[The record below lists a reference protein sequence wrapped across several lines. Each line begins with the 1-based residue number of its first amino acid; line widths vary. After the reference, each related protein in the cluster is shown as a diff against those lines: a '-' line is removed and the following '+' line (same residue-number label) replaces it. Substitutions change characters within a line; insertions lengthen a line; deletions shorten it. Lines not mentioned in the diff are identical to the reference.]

1 MRVELST
8 EVFVLLKKTM
18 LRFTVQLIE
27 ITFISNSEMDYHSLK
42 RKELQALCKKH
53 KISANST
60 NSVLADKLSALLN
73 EKQKPITRQRT
84 SMKSTIE
91 TSEEGE
97 PASPKRQKKKVRFSA
112 SNDLVEYELRSGEK
126 RKGIA
131 IQIKA
136 RRKSVAKKVEKLTVD
151 NKTAVELVDSEQV
164 PVKLT
169 RSRVQLSGKDV
180 ILNKEEKQSRRDAKD
195 VKKGTDVDK
204 ITEDNVHKVT
214 RLKAHASKIGDGVQ
228 REESR
233 QSRRPV
239 KDAEKTSETVEDTM
253 VSRARVTRSKTQN
266 LMEGDMGHDVN
277 PRIKKKSGKQVET
290 DGQNVQPSKE
300 TIDVPVRATRSRK
313 SIKEDIGKAVSNP
326 PVVNKR
332 TRKEMKATDLNR
344 KSSHDAPVDKQEPPK
359 RKSLR
364 TRGVGTV
371 DEDEGDKVEVVNVG
385 RVTRSKAPLEM
396 ETYGR
401 NSRNKAKKMEIQQSE
416 EPSKRVSNKNVNR
429 RKSVLQPEKS
439 EAQPEKCEAVLH
451 LEEPVN
457 RASRKNTRR
466 ESVIQK
472 ATKMVESSSVG
483 KKQSEGQ
490 FGNLSIIEGEDK
502 ENVIRSGKA
511 VFENEF
517 KEVATGSHKSR
528 KRKGTLII
536 EDPIIETEFGSLVK
550 SPKRFTR
557 SARKT
562 EEKSVAK
569 KQVESSLKKSV
580 SKMNNQSSVEN
591 ASKGKSWAI
600 SSGVIRDSGSKK
612 RAKLSGMKQSN
623 SEDHDINFSK
633 EETPVAKTGSF
644 KLDEEVTKVTETEV
658 IPTIGKSDRRFTRSA
673 IRSERKEPSQSAIKK
688 QPIADTLYSPK
699 VAKFRT
705 DPAVNTAPGRIT
717 RRGIKHGGNTAGNF
731 SEKVGKAKQSSQSA
745 HRKQSL
751 DDAQMVSLEVPEVG
765 PDPDVGTRGVSS
777 EIKRLFD
784 DAQMSS
790 IEVAEVG
797 ANHDLQMSSPEVAEV
812 LAYPDDGDTAGAGF
826 ETSREVTDQI
836 FGNVLASEPV
846 RSPTRLVVNIDPVNV
861 TAMDMDCVS
870 PVSGDNAS
878 RKVMEDAGANIE
890 KLTSKA
896 RAIPCLTENLLI
908 GKQHN
913 PMELQ
918 SFDDGTSLGKFSR
931 NHMTSVST
939 ADVAETVRDAV
950 SDGSHL
956 QNQNKEAYVESGIF
970 SEAKNLGTSVLESEK
985 SDAKEQ
991 DTELTESGFSS
1002 KGLQADDESASAQ
1015 KPLISESVSVNTD
1028 VASDVDAQK
1037 MDFVTGDYD
1046 DESTKDNALNQLPAN
1061 NKLHGFAMGEND
1073 IKVGIAAAHD
1083 SLVGPSE
1090 PSTGIAIELSDA
1102 VDDSGKQLSKEHEFE
1117 VEPSTSSNIHDTP
1130 ISGESY
1136 GEDGSANAANERET
1150 DLMLPPASNMI
1161 QDAVLSGS
1169 DGEGEGVVTNK
1180 EHEFNPK
1187 PLPNIDAND
1196 ASLLGKE
1203 HFVEAPFSG
1212 SNLYGLETGS
1222 ELSNANKT
1230 LEVHVSH
1237 NDVDVDV
1244 ERALDENGDTQD
1256 GKFEHDQLTN
1266 SDHLAFDEE
1275 DVGGDNTEPAQNESM
1290 PVIAET
1296 LVRSCEQEP
1305 EQMFNVAVDDVLCD
1319 SVTSKDRSKT
1329 LASSGKDDI
1338 VVRVDALEESVLD
1351 INKEVVSSILGDTC
1365 DMDAEDELVNEQRST
1380 ESDNDIQPKQ
1390 IGGVSS
1396 ITKES
1401 LPITYKKAESPVDD
1415 TDTDLLTIKEDDRN
1429 TQEETLNVGISVDWG
1444 DYDLEMDDFDKPIS
1458 AEGST
1463 DVLCK
1468 GKTDDQYSD
1477 IQTSDAQDGK
1487 FEHDQLTSND
1497 HPAIGEE
1504 DVEGDN
1510 AEPAQDESM
1519 PMIAETLVKS
1529 CDQGP
1534 EQMLNIAVDGVLCDM
1549 IGHSDSVTSKDTP
1562 KPSATGGNDDM
1573 VLDINK
1579 EVVSSILGDT
1589 YDMDAEDDLVNEQ
1602 RLTKSNEKFQ
1612 PKQSGCV
1619 SLITN
1624 ENLPI
1629 SYEKADCSVDDT
1641 NSDLSTIKED
1651 DRNKQEEILNVDISV
1666 DLGDYDFGMDEFEK
1680 PVPAEGSAEV
1690 VGKGKTD
1697 SSLKPLSTTPVFTR
1711 TSHVNDHKTD
1721 AVSFIFPAGRFNEDD
1736 GASGTAAHEFNHQW
1750 EDDHSKVFNPS
1761 TQGNAVR
1768 GPENETYG
1776 APSFED
1782 YPLRLFGDDV
1792 GGSIDRSGRNTH
1804 LEFKGGQIDQIHSF
1818 EFFSESAGTSHLE
1831 QSGLKDKSIHSGE
1844 LNKEEETQMKGSETD
1859 NDLSFDTR
1867 K

>member
-1 MRVELST
+1 
-8 EVFVLLKKTM
+8 
-18 LRFTVQLIE
+18 
-27 ITFISNSEMDYHSLK
+27 
-42 RKELQALCKKH
+42 
-53 KISANST
+53 
-60 NSVLADKLSALLN
+60 
-73 EKQKPITRQRT
+73 
-84 SMKSTIE
+84 MKSTIE

-97 PASPKRQKKKVRFSA
+97 PASPKRQKKKVRFSQ

-131 IQIKA
+131 IQIKS
-136 RRKSVAKKVEKLTVD
+136 RRKSVANKVEKLAVD

-214 RLKAHASKIGDGVQ
+214 RSKAHASKIGDGVQ

-239 KDAEKTSETVEDTM
+239 KDAEKTSETVGDTM

-266 LMEGDMGHDVN
+266 SMEGGMGHDVN

-290 DGQNVQPSKE
+290 DGKNVEPSKE
-300 TIDVPVRATRSRK
+300 TMDVPVRATRSRK
-313 SIKEDIGKAVSNP
+313 SLKEDIGKAVSNP
-326 PVVNKR
+326 PAVNKR
-332 TRKEMKATDLNR
+332 TRKEMKATDLNS

-359 RKSLR
+359 KKSLR
-364 TRGVGTV
+364 TRGAGTV

-385 RVTRSKAPLEM
+385 RVMRSKAHLEM
-396 ETYGR
+396 ETYER
-401 NSRNKAKKMEIQQSE
+401 NSKNKAKKMEIQQSE
-416 EPSKRVSNKNVNR
+416 DPSKRVSNKNVNR

-439 EAQPEKCEAVLH
+439 EAQPEKSEAVLH
-451 LEEPVN
+451 LEEPMN
-457 RASRKNTRR
+457 RASRKNTRL
-466 ESVIQK
+466 ESVMQK
-472 ATKMVESSSVG
+472 ATKMVESSRVG
-483 KKQSEGQ
+483 KKQSKGQ
-490 FGNLSIIEGEDK
+490 FGNLSIIEGADK

-517 KEVATGSHKSR
+517 KEVATGSHKSS
-528 KRKGTLII
+528 KRKGTPII
-536 EDPIIETEFGSLVK
+536 EDQIIETEFGSLVK

-557 SARKT
+557 SARKS
-562 EEKSVAK
+562 EKKSVAK
-569 KQVESSLKKSV
+569 KQVESSLKESV

-644 KLDEEVTKVTETEV
+644 RLDEEVTKVTETEV
-658 IPTIGKSDRRFTRSA
+658 IPAIGKSDRRFTRSA

-751 DDAQMVSLEVPEVG
+751 DDAQVVSLEVPEVG
-765 PDPDVGTRGVSS
+765 PDPDVGTRGVSF

-784 DAQMSS
+784 DAQISS

-797 ANHDLQMSSPEVAEV
+797 ANHDLQMSSTEVAEV
-812 LAYPDDGDTAGAGF
+812 LANPDGDTAGAGF

-836 FGNVLASEPV
+836 FGNILASEPV
-846 RSPTRLVVNIDPVNV
+846 RSPTRLVVNIDPVNE
-861 TAMDMDCVS
+861 TAMDMDCMG

-890 KLTSKA
+890 KLTSEA
-896 RAIPCLTENLLI
+896 RAIPCLTENLLS

-913 PMELQ
+913 PKELQ
-918 SFDDGTSLGKFSR
+918 NFDDGTSLGKFSR

-939 ADVAETVRDAV
+939 ADVAETARDAV

-991 DTELTESGFSS
+991 DITESGFSL
-1002 KGLQADDESASAQ
+1002 KGLQADDESASVQ
-1015 KPLISESVSVNTD
+1015 KPLISESVSVNMD
-1028 VASDVDAQK
+1028 VASGVDAQK
-1037 MDFVTGDYD
+1037 MDFVAGDYD
-1046 DESTKDNALNQLPAN
+1046 GESIKDDALNQLPAN

-1073 IKVGIAAAHD
+1073 IKVGIATAHD

-1090 PSTGIAIELSDA
+1090 PSTGKNVIYGLAIELSNA
-1102 VDDSGKQLSKEHEFE
+1102 VDDAGKQLSKEHEFE
-1117 VEPSTSSNIHDTP
+1117 VEPSTSSNIHDIP

-1136 GEDGSANAANERET
+1136 GEDGSVNAAKERET
-1150 DLMLPPASNMI
+1150 DLMLPPACNMI

-1196 ASLLGKE
+1196 ASLLGE
-1203 HFVEAPFSG
+1203 EQFVEAPFSG
-1212 SNLYGLETGS
+1212 SNLYGECGNTISGQKSCPDIFGTPLIGDDYVLDADINVPKGLEIGS

-1230 LEVHVSH
+1230 LEVHVSR
-1237 NDVDVDV
+1237 NDVDV
-1244 ERALDENGDTQD
+1244 ERVLDENSDTQD

-1266 SDHLAFDEE
+1266 NDHLAFDEE
-1275 DVGGDNTEPAQNESM
+1275 DVGGVNTEPAQNEST

-1296 LVRSCEQEP
+1296 LVRSCELEP
-1305 EQMFNVAVDDVLCD
+1305 EQMFHVAVDDVLRD

-1351 INKEVVSSILGDTC
+1351 INKEVVSGILGDTC
-1365 DMDAEDELVNEQRST
+1365 DMDAEDALVNEQRST
-1380 ESDNDIQPKQ
+1380 ESDNDIQQKQ

-1415 TDTDLLTIKEDDRN
+1415 TDTDLPTIKEDDRN
-1429 TQEETLNVGISVDWG
+1429 TQEEILNVGISVD
-1444 DYDLEMDDFDKPIS
+1444 L
-1458 AEGST
+1458 
-1463 DVLCK
+1463 
-1468 GKTDDQYSD
+1468 
-1477 IQTSDAQDGK
+1477 
-1487 FEHDQLTSND
+1487 
-1497 HPAIGEE
+1497 
-1504 DVEGDN
+1504 
-1510 AEPAQDESM
+1510 
-1519 PMIAETLVKS
+1519 
-1529 CDQGP
+1529 
-1534 EQMLNIAVDGVLCDM
+1534 
-1549 IGHSDSVTSKDTP
+1549 
-1562 KPSATGGNDDM
+1562 
-1573 VLDINK
+1573 
-1579 EVVSSILGDT
+1579 
-1589 YDMDAEDDLVNEQ
+1589 
-1602 RLTKSNEKFQ
+1602 R
-1612 PKQSGCV
+1612 
-1619 SLITN
+1619 
-1624 ENLPI
+1624 
-1629 SYEKADCSVDDT
+1629 
-1641 NSDLSTIKED
+1641 
-1651 DRNKQEEILNVDISV
+1651 
-1666 DLGDYDFGMDEFEK
+1666 DYDFGMDEFEK
-1680 PVPAEGSAEV
+1680 SVPAEGNAEV

-1721 AVSFIFPAGRFNEDD
+1721 AVSFIFPAGRFNEDA
-1736 GASGTAAHEFNHQW
+1736 GASGTAAHEFDHQW
-1750 EDDHSKVFNPS
+1750 EDDHSKVLNPE

-1792 GGSIDRSGRNTH
+1792 GGLIDRSGRNTH
-1804 LEFKGGQIDQIHSF
+1804 LEFKGGQVDQIHSF
-1818 EFFSESAGTSHLE
+1818 EFFSEAAGTSHLE

-1859 NDLSFDTR
+1859 TDLSFDTR